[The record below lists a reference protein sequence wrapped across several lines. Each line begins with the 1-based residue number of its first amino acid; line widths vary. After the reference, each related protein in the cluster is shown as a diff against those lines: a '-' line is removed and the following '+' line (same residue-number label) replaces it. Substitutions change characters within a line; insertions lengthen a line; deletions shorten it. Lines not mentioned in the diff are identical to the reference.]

1 MKGRDE
7 EMKLWNTNPLHGIRL
22 TGGRGSTVFDDRGR
36 SYTDMWSGTWCNV
49 LGYGHPRLA
58 RALRDQ
64 AGGLLQTGAPFG
76 TPEVDDALKS
86 LADIL
91 PPELDRA
98 VFLNSGSEAV
108 ELALKMAMAA
118 TGRQKIVAAEKGYY
132 GGTVFALS
140 ISEPGR
146 TSTFLPK
153 YAQVLRLP
161 APHCVR
167 CPSSSDCGGGNFPC
181 LAALGETPPE
191 EGAAAVIWEPVLGGG
206 ILVPPPGYGARLRE
220 LAAARGALFISEEIT
235 TGMGRTGRWFGFSH
249 ENLVPDILVIGKA
262 LGGGLPVSAVVTT
275 KEVEERAVSVLGRH
289 VQSHQNTPLSGRIAA
304 EVIGTLR
311 DQGLVERSEE
321 MGAMLLSGL
330 REIQARFPCIREVRG
345 RGLMVGAEL
354 TPEAA
359 GRGPDMSKRLLG
371 KGYIQDFH
379 QLTSTFR
386 LFPPFVITRDEIRGF
401 LAAFGDVLA
410 EQK

>member
-1 MKGRDE
+1 
-7 EMKLWNTNPLHGIRL
+7 MKLWNTNPLHGIRL

-64 AGGLLQTGAPFG
+64 AGDCCRRGHPSGPRDRRRPQEPA
-76 TPEVDDALKS
+76 S
-86 LADIL
+86 DIL

-118 TGRQKIVAAEKGYY
+118 TGRQKIIAAEKGYY
-132 GGTVFALS
+132 GGTIFALS

-153 YAQVLRLP
+153 PGQVVRLP

-191 EGAAAVIWEPVLGGG
+191 EGAAA
-206 ILVPPPGYGARLRE
+206 
-220 LAAARGALFISEEIT
+220 
-235 TGMGRTGRWFGFSH
+235 
-249 ENLVPDILVIGKA
+249 
-262 LGGGLPVSAVVTT
+262 
-275 KEVEERAVSVLGRH
+275 
-289 VQSHQNTPLSGRIAA
+289 
-304 EVIGTLR
+304 
-311 DQGLVERSEE
+311 
-321 MGAMLLSGL
+321 
-330 REIQARFPCIREVRG
+330 
-345 RGLMVGAEL
+345 
-354 TPEAA
+354 
-359 GRGPDMSKRLLG
+359 
-371 KGYIQDFH
+371 
-379 QLTSTFR
+379 
-386 LFPPFVITRDEIRGF
+386 
-401 LAAFGDVLA
+401 
-410 EQK
+410 